1 MVCLHIYTGKQIR
14 RGRYLEDEEL
24 KWDGMQIGKSS
35 GRLPGLTSECVI
47 DTPRNIQP
55 GFLVLSKRKISAA
68 NTQVA
73 EPVLSSLPHWY
84 RLEKVAAW
92 NMNRHYLSMLT
103 SLLIVLRS
111 ESGQSPASDQ
121 RPQRAA

>member
-35 GRLPGLTSECVI
+35 GRLPG
-47 DTPRNIQP
+47 
-55 GFLVLSKRKISAA
+55 FLVLSKRKISAA

-73 EPVLSSLPHWY
+73 EPILSSLPHWY

-92 NMNRHYLSMLT
+92 NMNRRYLSMLT
-103 SLLIVLRS
+103 SLLVVLRS